1 MTVYS
6 NKHQDMTIYEIKR
19 RLEETTPQ
27 YFSRESMK
35 FFGQTM
41 KDFRVYKQEDG
52 KFLISAPIRQRAR
65 FSGSEIWA
73 TIGQTRRIFNP
84 ETNKLEREEKA

>member
-1 MTVYS
+1 
-6 NKHQDMTIYEIKR
+6 MTIYEIKR
-19 RLEETTPQ
+19 RLEDTAPQ

-52 KFLISAPIRQRAR
+52 KFLFTAPIRSRCRA
-65 FSGSEIWA
+65 FGSEVWA

-84 ETNKLEREEKA
+84 ETNMLEREAKA

>member
-1 MTVYS
+1 
-6 NKHQDMTIYEIKR
+6 MTIYEIKR
-19 RLEETTPQ
+19 RLEDTAPQ
-27 YFSRESMK
+27 YFSRDTMK

-52 KFLISAPIRQRAR
+52 KFLLTAPIRQRTR

-73 TIGQTRRIFNP
+73 TTGHTRRIFNP
-84 ETNKLEREEKA
+84 ETNRLEREEKE

>member
-1 MTVYS
+1 
-6 NKHQDMTIYEIKR
+6 MTIYEIKR
-19 RLEETTPQ
+19 RLEETAPQ

-41 KDFRVYKQEDG
+41 KDFRVYKQKDG
-52 KFLISAPIRQRAR
+52 KFLMVAPIRERTR

-73 TIGQTRRIFNP
+73 TTGQTRRVFNP
-84 ETNKLEREEKA
+84 ETNKLEREILA

>member
-1 MTVYS
+1 
-6 NKHQDMTIYEIKR
+6 MTIYEIKR
-19 RLEETTPQ
+19 RLEDTAPQ

-41 KDFRVYKQEDG
+41 KDFRVYKQKDG
-52 KFLISAPIRQRAR
+52 KFLMVAPIRERTR

-73 TIGQTRRIFNP
+73 TTGQTRRVFNP
-84 ETNKLEREEKA
+84 ATNKLEREILA

>member
-1 MTVYS
+1 
-6 NKHQDMTIYEIKR
+6 MTIYEIKR
-19 RLEETTPQ
+19 RLEDTAPQ
-27 YFSRESMK
+27 YFSRETMK

-52 KFLISAPIRQRAR
+52 KFLMVAPIRERTR

-73 TIGQTRRIFNP
+73 TTGQTRRVFNP
-84 ETNKLEREEKA
+84 ETNKLEREILA

>member
-1 MTVYS
+1 
-6 NKHQDMTIYEIKR
+6 MTIYEIKT
-19 RLEETTPQ
+19 RLEETAPQ
-27 YFSRESMK
+27 YFSRETMK

-52 KFLISAPIRQRAR
+52 KFLLTAPIRQRTR

-73 TIGQTRRIFNP
+73 TTGQTRKIFNP
-84 ETNKLEREEKA
+84 ETNRLEREEKA

>member
-1 MTVYS
+1 
-6 NKHQDMTIYEIKR
+6 MTIYEIKR
-19 RLEETTPQ
+19 RLEDTAPQ

-41 KDFRVYKQEDG
+41 KDFRVYKQKDG
-52 KFLISAPIRQRAR
+52 KFLMVAPIRERTR

-73 TIGQTRRIFNP
+73 TTGQTRRIFNP
-84 ETNKLEREEKA
+84 TTNRLEREAKA

>member
-1 MTVYS
+1 
-6 NKHQDMTIYEIKR
+6 MTIYEIKT
-19 RLEETTPQ
+19 RLEETAPK
-27 YFSRESMK
+27 YISRETMK

-52 KFLISAPIRQRAR
+52 KFLLTAPIRQRTR

-73 TIGQTRRIFNP
+73 TIGQTRKIFNP
-84 ETNKLEREEKA
+84 ETNRLEREEKE

>member
-1 MTVYS
+1 
-6 NKHQDMTIYEIKR
+6 MTIYEIKR
-19 RLEETTPQ
+19 RLEDTAPQ

-41 KDFRVYKQEDG
+41 KDFRVYKQKDG
-52 KFLISAPIRQRAR
+52 KFLMVAPIRERTR

-73 TIGQTRRIFNP
+73 TTGQTRRVFNP
-84 ETNKLEREEKA
+84 ETNKLEREILA

>member
-1 MTVYS
+1 
-6 NKHQDMTIYEIKR
+6 MTIYEIKR
-19 RLEETTPQ
+19 RLEDSAPQ
-27 YFSRESMK
+27 FFSRETLK

-52 KFLISAPIRQRAR
+52 KFLFTAPIRQRAR

-84 ETNKLEREEKA
+84 ETNMLEREEKA

>member
-1 MTVYS
+1 
-6 NKHQDMTIYEIKR
+6 MTIYEIKT
-19 RLEETTPQ
+19 RLEETAPK
-27 YFSRESMK
+27 YFSRETMK

-41 KDFRVYKQEDG
+41 KDFRVYKQKDG
-52 KFLISAPIRQRAR
+52 KFLLTAPIRQRTR

-84 ETNKLEREEKA
+84 ETNRLEREEKA

>member
-1 MTVYS
+1 
-6 NKHQDMTIYEIKR
+6 MTIYEIKT
-19 RLEETTPQ
+19 RLEETAPK
-27 YFSRESMK
+27 YFSRETMK

-52 KFLISAPIRQRAR
+52 KFLLTAPIRQRTR

-73 TIGQTRRIFNP
+73 TIGQTRKIFNP
-84 ETNKLEREEKA
+84 ETNRLEREERA

>member
-1 MTVYS
+1 
-6 NKHQDMTIYEIKR
+6 MTIYEIKT
-19 RLEETTPQ
+19 RLEETAPK
-27 YFSRESMK
+27 YFSRETMK

-41 KDFRVYKQEDG
+41 KDFRVYKQKDG
-52 KFLISAPIRQRAR
+52 KFLLTAPIRQRTR

-84 ETNKLEREEKA
+84 ETNMLEREEKE

>member
-1 MTVYS
+1 
-6 NKHQDMTIYEIKR
+6 MTIYEIKR
-19 RLEETTPQ
+19 RLEDSAPQ
-27 YFSRESMK
+27 FFSRETLK

-52 KFLISAPIRQRAR
+52 KFLLTAPIRQRTR

-73 TIGQTRRIFNP
+73 TTGQTRRIFNP